1 MTDIHRSAFPLP
13 FGAPATHDPAASSR
27 WMLALA
33 VAIALAVF
41 SFDAFTRYQVAVAVL
56 YVLVV
61 QLVAVSGS
69 ARLTVLASLA
79 CVALT
84 LLAFVLT
91 HEPASTVG
99 ALGRCMV
106 SLLAIAAA
114 TALSMRH
121 LRTDRRMREQIELL
135 NLSHDAIVI
144 YDMRGVVT
152 FWNRGAESLYGWQ
165 AAQAVGRDFHA
176 LTDTRFPQPDE
187 AVYET
192 LSRQGR
198 WEGEV
203 ERRHRDGR
211 DLIVASRIALWRD
224 QRGHAIALMATNN
237 DITERRRAEIELAR
251 NEAFLA
257 DAQRLSKTGSVL
269 RYADSYEMN
278 WSDEAFRVLGFGTE
292 EIPSFDRVLQRTH
305 PEDLP
310 IVQGMDAAI
319 RRGEPV
325 IDGKHRLLMPDGE
338 VKHVHFVA
346 RLNNRPGHRAEYV
359 GALMDIS
366 AAVAAQEALQRSLT
380 ELAHVSRLTTLGGL
394 ATTVAHEVTQ
404 PIAAIVTCGDSALR
418 WLDRPDPDV
427 AEARQS
433 VEQMI
438 RDAQRASEI
447 VRQIR
452 GMAQKREPQWAPVAV
467 NTLVRESLSLLARE
481 CATHQVQ
488 PDVQLSDEEWIV
500 PGDPVQ
506 LQQVLVNLL
515 VNAMQAMDDAGSNPR
530 VLRVGTARADAS
542 HVRIVVS
549 DTGPGFAG
557 GDAERIF
564 RAFHTTKKDGVGMGL
579 SICRSI
585 VEAHGGQIWA
595 TSGNPGASFHVE
607 LPLRNE
613 GES

>member
-1 MTDIHRSAFPLP
+1 MPDFLHSASPLP
-13 FGAPATHDPAASSR
+13 FGASVVPDPAATFR
-27 WMLALA
+27 WMLVLA
-33 VAIALAVF
+33 VVIALAVF
-41 SFDAFTRYQVAVAVL
+41 SFDAFTHYQVAVAVL

-69 ARLTVLASLA
+69 ARLTVIASLA
-79 CVALT
+79 CVVLT
-84 LLAFVLT
+84 LAAFVLT
-91 HEPASTVG
+91 HEPASTMG
-99 ALGRCMV
+99 ALGRCLV

-144 YDMRGVVT
+144 YDMHGVVT
-152 FWNRGAESLYGWQ
+152 FWNRGAEILYGWP
-165 AAQAVGRDFHA
+165 ADMAVATDFHT
-176 LTDTRFPQPDE
+176 LTDSRFPQPHDV
-187 AVYET
+187 VYEM

-203 ERRHRDGR
+203 ERRHRDGHG
-211 DLIVASRIALWRD
+211 LIVASRIALWRD
-224 QRGHAIALMATNN
+224 SQGRAIALMATNN
-237 DITERRRAEIELAR
+237 DITERRRAEMELAR

-257 DAQRLSKTGSVL
+257 DAQRLSKTGSIQ
-269 RYADSYEMN
+269 RFRDSTEMN
-278 WSDEAFRVLGFGTE
+278 WSDEAFRILGYGTE
-292 EIPSFDRVLQRTH
+292 EIPRFERVLARTH
-305 PEDLP
+305 PDDMD
-310 IVQGMDAAI
+310 VVKGMDAAI
-319 RRGEPV
+319 RRGEPH

-346 RLNNRPGHRAEYV
+346 RINERPGQRTEYV
-359 GALMDIS
+359 GAVMDIT

-394 ATTVAHEVTQ
+394 ATTMAHEVTQ

-418 WLDRPDPDV
+418 WMDRPDPDV
-427 AEARQS
+427 PEARQS

-447 VRQIR
+447 IKQIR
-452 GMAQKREPQWAPVAV
+452 GMAQKREPQWAAV
-467 NTLVRESLSLLARE
+467 QVNALVREALSLLARE

-488 PDVQLSDEEWIV
+488 LDVQLPEEAWVV

-506 LQQVLVNLL
+506 LQQVMVNLL
-515 VNAMQAMDDAGSNPR
+515 VNAMQAMSEAGSERR
-530 VLRVGTARADAS
+530 VLRVSTLLADAS

-549 DTGPGFAG
+549 DTGPGFAD

-607 LPLRNE
+607 LPLRRE